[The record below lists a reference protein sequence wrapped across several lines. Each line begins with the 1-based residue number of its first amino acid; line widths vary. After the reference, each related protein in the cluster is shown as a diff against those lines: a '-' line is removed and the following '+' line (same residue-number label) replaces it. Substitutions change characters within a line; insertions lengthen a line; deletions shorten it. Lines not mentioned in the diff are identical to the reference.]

1 VNNEQNW
8 NKVQGTWETV
18 KGTLREK
25 WGKLTDDDIAE
36 CKGNREVLI
45 GKIMQRQ
52 GLEREVAERQ
62 VGEWQT
68 TIKTN

>member
-1 VNNEQNW
+1 MNNEQSW

-45 GKIMQRQ
+45 GKIMQRE
-52 GLEREVAERQ
+52 GLERDVAERQ
-62 VGEWQT
+62 VGEWQRT
-68 TIKTN
+68 VKSN